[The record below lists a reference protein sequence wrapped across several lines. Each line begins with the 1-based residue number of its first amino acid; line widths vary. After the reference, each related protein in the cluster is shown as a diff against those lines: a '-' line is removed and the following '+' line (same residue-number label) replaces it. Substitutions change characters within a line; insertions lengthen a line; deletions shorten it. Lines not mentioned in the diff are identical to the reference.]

1 MTTFAR
7 ASSRHTSCHTWVSQ
21 NAIETVEAKGLAMLH
36 LKIRV
41 HEGSAGHAAHRMR
54 VLKSDLDSS
63 PGHEDESAVSASLI
77 SGVGFR

>member
-1 MTTFAR
+1 
-7 ASSRHTSCHTWVSQ
+7 
-21 NAIETVEAKGLAMLH
+21 MLH